1 MNKLIGIQTPHYAF
15 NYGAQ
20 LQAFALGLA
29 IKKMGFDIEYI
40 NRRPPTYYEFTSK
53 YDKFVRRKELETKFL
68 GFTEFEKLF
77 LQPQSIRII
86 HNSEYENLDVT
97 RYAAVVVGSDQIW
110 RDSYFHSSF
119 EYSPYLYF
127 IDDPNVRKVSYAA
140 SFGKKT
146 CVQPEDRRIE
156 ISRLL
161 KQFYAISVREE
172 TGVNILNDYY
182 DVAGKWVAD
191 PTLLHTADSYIKELK
206 LTPKSVCNHQI
217 VTYIL
222 GGTFRHFQ
230 KLNKISSKKR
240 IPLKHIYNFYYHS
253 KILKRFK
260 LNRFMKVPSV
270 LEWLDLILNS
280 KYVITDSFHGLA
292 FSIIFNKQFVVFN
305 NSHGGSERFISLL
318 SIVGLEDRMF
328 EWESK
333 EEDIIKKLCEEIDYT
348 KVNSKLKMFID
359 SSKDFLL
366 KSLL

>member
-1 MNKLIGIQTPHYAF
+1 MNKLIAIQTPHYAF

-29 IKKMGFDIEYI
+29 IKEMGFDIEYI
-40 NRRPPTYYEFTSK
+40 NRRPSTYYEFVSK
-53 YDKFVRRKELETKFL
+53 YDRFIRRKELETKFK
-68 GFTEFEKLF
+68 GFTEFENKF

-86 HNSEYENLDVT
+86 HNSEYDRLDVT
-97 RYAAVVVGSDQIW
+97 KYAAVVVGSDQIW

-127 IDDPNVRKVSYAA
+127 FDNPNIRKVSYAA

-172 TGVNILNDYY
+172 SGVRILNDYY
-182 DVAGKWVAD
+182 GVAGEWVAD
-191 PTLLHTADSYIKELK
+191 PTLLHTADLYIKKLN
-206 LTPKSVCNHQI
+206 LTPKRNCDQCI

-222 GGTFRHFQ
+222 GGTFKHFQ
-230 KLNKISSKKR
+230 KLNKISSKAQ
-240 IPLKHIYNFYYHS
+240 IPLKHIYNLYYHS
-253 KILKRFK
+253 KILNRFK

-292 FSIIFNKQFVVFN
+292 FSIIFNKQFVVIN

-333 EEDIIKKLCEEIDYT
+333 EEDIIKKLYEKIDYT
-348 KVNSKLKMFID
+348 KVNSKLKMFVMP
-359 SSKDFLL
+359 SKEFLL